1 MSIPIA
7 AAEAL
12 KDVASKEDLT
22 QALQLLELIQDGKTV
37 AEAGQALG
45 ISRGTAFRRLRLV
58 EVDDDTGV
66 VKLLRANALG
76 FAEDWQKASAIAA
89 GKGDHR
95 PAKDA
100 LLHAKLIE
108 PVEES
113 GGRTNIAIVIGTP
126 EQPIRLQPP
135 QVVDSQ
141 VVGES
146 T

>member
-1 MSIPIA
+1 MSMPVT

-12 KDVASKEDLT
+12 KDVATSNDLS
-22 QALQLLELIQDGKTV
+22 QALQLLELIQDGLTV
-37 AEAGQALG
+37 AEAGARLG

-76 FAEDWQKASAIAA
+76 FAEDWKTASEKAAA
-89 GKGDHR
+89 KGDHR

-108 PVEES
+108 PVEDS
-113 GGRTNIAIVIGTP
+113 GNHSTRIAIVIGTP
-126 EQPIRLQPP
+126 DQPIRVTPP
-135 QVVDSQ
+135 QVIDTS
-141 VVGES
+141 VVSE
-146 T
+146 